1 MLKHTL
7 LRKNFTSL
15 AAVMRVATSLLCPTL
30 RCVPS
35 SSELEV
41 SFGHQGLRSRTQG
54 IKASVGRRE
63 ERTATTTVINRA
75 VASARMSNRMLNMAV
90 GKWLQCRTRKL
101 QGLQVAVGGRD
112 PMLDHQVR

>member
-1 MLKHTL
+1 M
-7 LRKNFTSL
+7 S
-15 AAVMRVATSLLCPTL
+15 SLCPIL

-35 SSELEV
+35 SLELEV

-63 ERTATTTVINRA
+63 ERTATTAATSRV
-75 VASARMSNRMLNMAV
+75 VASTRTSNRILNMAV
-90 GKWLQCRTRKL
+90 GKWRLCRTKKI

-112 PMLDHQVR
+112 PMSDHQVI

>member
-1 MLKHTL
+1 M
-7 LRKNFTSL
+7 NSP
-15 AAVMRVATSLLCPTL
+15 CPIL
-30 RCVPS
+30 RCAPS

-63 ERTATTTVINRA
+63 ERTTATTTA
-75 VASARMSNRMLNMAV
+75 VSKAAASAKMSNRTLNMAV
-90 GKWLQCRTRKL
+90 DKWLQCRTRKI